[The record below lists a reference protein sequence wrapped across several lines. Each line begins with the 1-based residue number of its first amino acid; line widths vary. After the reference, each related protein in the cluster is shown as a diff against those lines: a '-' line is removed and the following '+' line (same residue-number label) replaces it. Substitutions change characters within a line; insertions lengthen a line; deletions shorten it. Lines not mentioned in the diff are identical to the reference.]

1 MAKFND
7 TLICRDTKGKCRRVD
22 ISLNWSDDLHAY
34 IIERSSG
41 LLDGKQVVAPIIE
54 IHKGKAKRTVT
65 EQATLQYN
73 SELKKYLDK
82 GYKSINDLGI
92 EHLTLETAEKA
103 LPTENTDQN
112 GSIKPM
118 LCKVMDRTKTSQTDK
133 QWLASYKHDG
143 VRCLLFLRDGEV
155 HTASRG
161 GQDYDIPATYIRQ
174 DPYVIQIFKDNPDLI
189 LDGEI
194 YRHLWNLQ
202 TISGLCRREE
212 LVEEHKELVFH
223 CYDIVDTTLPFKIR
237 AQKLGMLNDSRP
249 DNSRIIFVEH
259 RPVKGLDQIMQMHDE
274 AIAAGYEGLV
284 VRDPEKEYKPGA
296 RDNRM
301 MKIKLFTDSEFQIVG
316 LVEGLR
322 DEDMCFLMQT
332 EDGTQFKAK
341 PIGDRAQKQWYR
353 DHLNEIIGKMG
364 TVKYFGMTNSEHP
377 VPNLP
382 SFRTVRW
389 ESDLDN

>member
-1 MAKFND
+1 M
-7 TLICRDTKGKCRRVD
+7 
-22 ISLNWSDDLHAY
+22 ISLKDTAITRDAKSKIRVINISCNWSEELHAY

-41 LLDGKQVVAPIIE
+41 LLNGRLVIAPVITIDHGKV
-54 IHKGKAKRTVT
+54 KRTIDQ
-65 EQATLQYN
+65 QAELQYN

-82 GYKSINDLGI
+82 GYKNIKDLGI
-92 EHLTLETAEKA
+92 ENLTLEAAEEA
-103 LPTENTDQN
+103 LPSENTDQN

-118 LCKVMDRTKTSQTDK
+118 LCKVMDRDKTSQTDK

-174 DPYVIQIFKDNPDLI
+174 DPYVIQIFNENPDMI

-237 AQKLGMLNDSRP
+237 AQKLGMFNKSRP
-249 DNSRIIFVEH
+249 DDSRIIFVEH
-259 RPVKGLDQIMQMHDE
+259 RPVKGLAQIMQMHDE
-274 AIAAGYEGLV
+274 AIANGYEGLV

-301 MKIKLFTDSEFQIVG
+301 MKIKLFTDSEFKIVG

-322 DEDMCFLMQT
+322 DEDMCFLMET

-341 PIGDRAQKQWYR
+341 PIGDRQQKQWYR
-353 DHLNEIIGKMG
+353 DHLDEIIGKMG

-389 ESDLDN
+389 DADID

>member
-1 MAKFND
+1 M
-7 TLICRDTKGKCRRVD
+7 
-22 ISLNWSDDLHAY
+22 
-34 IIERSSG
+34 
-41 LLDGKQVVAPIIE
+41 
-54 IHKGKAKRTVT
+54 
-65 EQATLQYN
+65 
-73 SELKKYLDK
+73 
-82 GYKSINDLGI
+82 
-92 EHLTLETAEKA
+92 
-103 LPTENTDQN
+103 
-112 GSIKPM
+112 
-118 LCKVMDRTKTSQTDK
+118 
-133 QWLASYKHDG
+133 ASYKHDG
-143 VRCLLFLRDGEV
+143 VRALLFLKDGEV

-259 RPVKGLDQIMQMHDE
+259 RPVKGLAQIMQMHDE
-274 AIAAGYEGLV
+274 AIANGYEGLV

-301 MKIKLFTDSEFQIVG
+301 MKIKLFTDSEFKIIG

-322 DEDMCFLMQT
+322 DEDMCFLMET

-341 PIGDRAQKQWYR
+341 PIGDRQQKQWYR

-389 ESDLDN
+389 ESDID

>member
-7 TLICRDTKGKCRRVD
+7 TLLCRDARKAIRV
-22 ISLNWSDDLHAY
+22 IYMSLEWSDELHAY
-34 IIERSSG
+34 VLSRSTG
-41 LLDGKQVVAPIIE
+41 ILGKKITQQPIIE
-54 IHKGKAKRTVT
+54 IKRGKAQRTVT

-82 GYKSINDLGI
+82 GYKKVQELGI
-92 EHLTLETAEKA
+92 QELTIENAENA
-103 LPTENTDQN
+103 LPNENTDQN
-112 GSIKPM
+112 GVLKPM
-118 LCKVMDRTKTSQTDK
+118 LCKVMDRDKTSQTDK

-161 GQDYDIPATYIRQ
+161 GQDYDIPATYIRE
-174 DPYVIQIFKDNPDLI
+174 DPYVKQIFKENPDII

-202 TISGLCRREE
+202 HISGLCRREE
-212 LVEEHKELVFH
+212 LVDEHKELVFH
-223 CYDIVDTTLPFKIR
+223 CYDIVDTTSPFKLR
-237 AQKLGMLNDSRP
+237 ARKLGQLNDARP

-301 MKIKLFTDSEFQIVG
+301 MKIKLMSDDEFVITG
-316 LVEGLR
+316 LSEGLR
-322 DEDMCFLMQT
+322 DEDMCFTLETQ
-332 EDGTQFKAK
+332 DGTEFKAK
-341 PIGDRAQKQWYR
+341 PLGDRLQKQWYR
-353 DHLNEIIGKMG
+353 EHLDEIIGQMG
-364 TVKYFGMTNSEHP
+364 TVKHFGWTTGEYP

-382 SFRTVRW
+382 VFKSIRW
-389 ESDLDN
+389 DSDLD

>member
-1 MAKFND
+1 MAKFNN

-22 ISLNWSDDLHAY
+22 MSLNWSDDLHAY

-41 LLDGKQVVAPIIE
+41 LLDGKQVIAPIIE

-82 GYKSINDLGI
+82 GYKNIKDLGI
-92 EHLTLETAEKA
+92 ESLTLEAAEEA
-103 LPTENTDQN
+103 LPSENTDQN

-133 QWLASYKHDG
+133 QWLGSYKHDG

-174 DPYVIQIFKDNPDLI
+174 DPYVIQIFKDNPDMI

-237 AQKLGMLNDSRP
+237 AQKLGMLNASRP
-249 DNSRIIFVEH
+249 DDSRIIFVEH

-274 AIAAGYEGLV
+274 AIANGYEGLV

-301 MKIKLFTDSEFQIVG
+301 MKIKLFTDSEFKIIG

-322 DEDMCFLMQT
+322 DEDMCFLMET

-341 PIGDRAQKQWYR
+341 PIGDRQQKEWYR
-353 DHLNEIIGKMG
+353 DHLDEIIGKMG

-389 ESDLDN
+389 ESDIDN